1 MTKFKILKDR
11 NWEGYVGTVDFY
23 NADKTKVA
31 LFLSKPPHEKLAR
44 VWKSLDEIE
53 EVKEGYNG
61 HSKN

>member
-11 NWEGYVGTVDFY
+11 NWEGYIGTVDFY

-53 EVKEGYNG
+53 KID
-61 HSKN
+61 